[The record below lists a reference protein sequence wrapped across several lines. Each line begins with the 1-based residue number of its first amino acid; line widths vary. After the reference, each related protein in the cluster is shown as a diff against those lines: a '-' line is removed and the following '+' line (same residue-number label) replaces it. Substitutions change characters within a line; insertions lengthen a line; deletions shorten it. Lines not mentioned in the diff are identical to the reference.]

1 MDHPFMARAIQLS
14 TDNVHSGGGPSGAVS
29 AKGGAII
36 ANQVTLNN
44 DPTAHAE
51 MLPVPD
57 ARREAAS
64 SAFRAWEEK
73 SNKVAY

>member
-44 DPTAHAE
+44 DPTRTRGNASH
-51 MLPVPD
+51 P
-57 ARREAAS
+57 RCEA
-64 SAFRAWEEK
+64 
-73 SNKVAY
+73 